1 MTVHVRA
8 SFTPTTTSYPKISME
23 LRFMKAFSA
32 FNFLQDPTPPG
43 YDTRHPNLHSL
54 TLISRTSAYQCQRKC
69 ELPKY

>member
-1 MTVHVRA
+1 
-8 SFTPTTTSYPKISME
+8 ME

-54 TLISRTSAYQCQRKC
+54 TFISRTSAYQCQRKC